1 MKVVHHDQLKPY
13 RSCKLMDNTW
23 AMEQAQGWAPLEVSP
38 PALDTDS
45 ADPDLEL
52 SGLFSNADSGNT
64 PPDPAGHTPE
74 TAPPPKPSSPGLSFP
89 SFRIVG
95 VERWVVVLED
105 QAADVG
111 PRPGMVSGWLIKD
124 N

>member
-74 TAPPPKPSSPGLSFP
+74 TAPPPNLPHLDFP
-89 SFRIVG
+89 S
-95 VERWVVVLED
+95 LL
-105 QAADVG
+105 
-111 PRPGMVSGWLIKD
+111 SG
-124 N
+124 

>member
-45 ADPDLEL
+45 ADPDEK
-52 SGLFSNADSGNT
+52 
-64 PPDPAGHTPE
+64 E
-74 TAPPPKPSSPGLSFP
+74 K
-89 SFRIVG
+89 
-95 VERWVVVLED
+95 E
-105 QAADVG
+105 
-111 PRPGMVSGWLIKD
+111 
-124 N
+124 